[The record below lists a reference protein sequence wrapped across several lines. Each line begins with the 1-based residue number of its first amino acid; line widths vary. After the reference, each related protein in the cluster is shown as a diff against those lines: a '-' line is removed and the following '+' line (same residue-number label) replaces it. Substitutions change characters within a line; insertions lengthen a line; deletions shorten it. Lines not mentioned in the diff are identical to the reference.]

1 MAKNKFTVVY
11 ATLKNKVYIPNE
23 EAEFDIPIKKLPTFK
38 EPLFSN
44 SELYLVVYG
53 NMDLSG
59 IITRTSQDFD
69 VSFFKKMLVVGNFIC
84 SKYSKDFPFYVS
96 ECFDCSGMDKGWI
109 DKNFKFP
116 ITKKI
121 NCAYSI
127 NNFDDLIGLLP
138 PKLEELIV
146 EPKLIKYDFVKQNAD
161 IVISFLNKYPNVT
174 VMYTH
179 GEYLK
184 DTIEKIIINEKKKET
199 AFSEDRQKREELGAR
214 LKKIGNFLQKT
225 ANEHPEKNQELL
237 YYYQKKIHEP
247 LYIKNDVSFYTSL
260 IEGLESVTISK
271 ERFFQELEKMIKTE
285 GVHLDVQDIF
295 AIFRVDADF
304 EDLSNDE
311 LMRQIRHILSEQR
324 NNGIKKQ
331 VLHRFS
337 DNADVVCVF
346 ASQLPQIHADLI
358 KFITQSKEKTQKKS
372 KEKTPIVEFV
382 PEPERTPTET
392 KIEPIVIKKYIKKSQ
407 YDKVK
412 ASSPSNVVAL
422 LQDIKDINFNPLDM
436 GTEQGK
442 VWKVIN
448 GKLVKAKKTYKKSGC
463 CITQSIDGANCND
476 KKRLIWQ
483 VADGPNGVIFV
494 CMYFIPDHGDD
505 RTSKR
510 TEYNKLCE
518 EVAEKHIYTEADL
531 SGYVDIDI
539 LLKPDG
545 DRTYSGNGTSP
556 NIPPEDFQR

>member
-174 VMYTH
+174 VMDTH

-184 DTIEKIIINEKKKET
+184 DTIEKIRINAKKKET

-225 ANEHPEKNQELL
+225 ANEHPEKNQEIL

-247 LYIKNDVSFYTSL
+247 LYIKDDVSFYTSL

-271 ERFFQELEKMIKTE
+271 ERFFL
-285 GVHLDVQDIF
+285 
-295 AIFRVDADF
+295 
-304 EDLSNDE
+304 
-311 LMRQIRHILSEQR
+311 
-324 NNGIKKQ
+324 
-331 VLHRFS
+331 
-337 DNADVVCVF
+337 
-346 ASQLPQIHADLI
+346 
-358 KFITQSKEKTQKKS
+358 
-372 KEKTPIVEFV
+372 
-382 PEPERTPTET
+382 
-392 KIEPIVIKKYIKKSQ
+392 
-407 YDKVK
+407 
-412 ASSPSNVVAL
+412 
-422 LQDIKDINFNPLDM
+422 
-436 GTEQGK
+436 
-442 VWKVIN
+442 
-448 GKLVKAKKTYKKSGC
+448 
-463 CITQSIDGANCND
+463 
-476 KKRLIWQ
+476 
-483 VADGPNGVIFV
+483 
-494 CMYFIPDHGDD
+494 
-505 RTSKR
+505 
-510 TEYNKLCE
+510 
-518 EVAEKHIYTEADL
+518 
-531 SGYVDIDI
+531 
-539 LLKPDG
+539 
-545 DRTYSGNGTSP
+545 
-556 NIPPEDFQR
+556 